1 MTKREQL
8 QELSE
13 LHCKIQHWEKGNEV
27 VIERLTRYGYTL
39 SDLIEARDVLR
50 KKYNKRWGY
59 LTKKK
64 DLAVSE

>member
-8 QELSE
+8 RELSE
-13 LHCKIQHWEKGNEV
+13 VNCRISQWTEGNEV

-39 SDLIEARDVLR
+39 SDLIEARDVLA
-50 KKYNKRWGY
+50 KQYNKRWGY

-64 DLAVSE
+64 DLVVSE